1 MSDKDIQHG
10 LEQDAQRIKER
21 IPMDVTKATA
31 EKTAES
37 LRMLMTEQNYSQADI
52 ARMLG
57 ISSAVISQF
66 LAGKY
71 KGNLKDLINKI
82 DNLINSADRRGRQA
96 RGSAYVETSI
106 AKKIGALIANTDAFS
121 SEEGKIAIIIG
132 DSGCGKTKCLQAY
145 AAANRNSIYVQLD
158 ATMHTT
164 LIFAEMCKKLKIDS
178 SGSLATVTQRLIEEI
193 QNRRIIVIIDESSS
207 LTVSQLDKLRQII
220 AVKSRCP
227 LILAG
232 NADLLKTISLPTTKR
247 GYEALDQF
255 RSRLTRILDL
265 NAMAGDKDGGLYTA
279 EDIRKLYEYGGIRLT
294 TDAVTLLRKISRT
307 PGTGRL
313 RTCQHIIAAL
323 HTAGAVTTAGRIDAK
338 LIIAAIEQLDLPVK
352 VRLPVTFEETESEDT
367 QAGAKV
373 A

>member
-1 MSDKDIQHG
+1 MSDNGIQKG

-31 EKTAES
+31 EKTADS
-37 LRMLMTEQNYSQADI
+37 LRTLMSERQYSQADI

-71 KGNLKDLINKI
+71 KGNLEDLINKI
-82 DNLINSADRRGRQA
+82 DNLINSEDRRSRQT
-96 RGSAYVETSI
+96 RGSQYVETTI
-106 AKKIGALIANTDAFS
+106 AKKIGALIAHADAFS
-121 SEEGKIAIIIG
+121 GEEGKIALIVG
-132 DSGCGKTKCLQAY
+132 DSGCGKSCCLRAY
-145 AAANRNSIYVQLD
+145 AEANKNSIYIELD
-158 ATMHTT
+158 KAMHATM
-164 LIFAEMCKKLKIDS
+164 IFAAIAKKLRLDS
-178 SGSLATVTQRLIEEI
+178 SGSLSMVTQRVIDRL
-193 QNRRIIVIIDESSS
+193 QNLHYIIILDESSS
-207 LTVSQLDKLRQII
+207 LNVSQLDLLRQII

-232 NADLLKTISLPTTKR
+232 NGDLVKTIGLPQTKR
-247 GYEALDQF
+247 GYESLDQF

-279 EDIRKLYEYGGIRLT
+279 EDIRKLYQYGGIRLAD
-294 TDAVTLLRKISRT
+294 DAVKLLRKISRT

-323 HTAGAVTTAGRIDAK
+323 HTVSAVKEAQKIDAK
-338 LIIAAIEQLDLPVK
+338 LIMQAIEQLDLPVN
-352 VRLPVTFEETESEDT
+352 LPVTIEESEPEET
-367 QAGAKV
+367 QQGAKV

>member
-1 MSDKDIQHG
+1 MSDKSIQNG
-10 LEQDAQRIKER
+10 LEQDAQIIRER
-21 IPMDVTKATA
+21 IPMDTTKATA
-31 EKTAES
+31 EKTADS
-37 LRMLMTEQNYSQADI
+37 LRQLMNEQQYSQADI

-66 LAGKY
+66 LAAKY

-106 AKKIGALIANTDAFS
+106 AKKIGALITNTDTFS

-145 AAANRNSIYVQLD
+145 AAANRNSIYIQLD

-164 LIFAEMCKKLKIDS
+164 LIFAEMCKKLKLDS
-178 SGSLATVTQRLIEEI
+178 SGSLATVTQRLIEAI
-193 QNRRIIVIIDESSS
+193 QNRQIIVIIDEASS
-207 LTVSQLDKLRQII
+207 LNVSQLDKLRQII

-232 NADLLKTISLPTTKR
+232 NADLLKTVMLPTTKR
-247 GYEALDQF
+247 GYESLDQF

-279 EDIRKLYEYGGIRLT
+279 EDIRKLYEYGGIRLAG
-294 TDAVTLLRKISRT
+294 DAVALLRKISRT

-323 HTAGAVTTAGRIDAK
+323 HTAGAVTAAGRIDAK
-338 LIIAAIEQLDLPVK
+338 LIMAAIEQLDLPVK
-352 VRLPVTFEETESEDT
+352 VRLPVTFEEAESDES
-367 QAGAKV
+367 QATAKS